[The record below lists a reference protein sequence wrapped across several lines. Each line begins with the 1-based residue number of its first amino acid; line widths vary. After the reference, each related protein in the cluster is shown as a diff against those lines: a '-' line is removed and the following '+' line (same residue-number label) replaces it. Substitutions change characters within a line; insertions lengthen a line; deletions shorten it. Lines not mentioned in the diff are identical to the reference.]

1 MKFSFS
7 RRRPRSWRDGERSTT
22 AEYIKLA
29 IKSDEDNRNKGLAV
43 ANQRR
48 LTPRTNPDPRALGV
62 ARAAGRDRRVAG
74 VNSRVNRAK
83 H

>member
-7 RRRPRSWRDGERSTT
+7 RLRPRSWRDGERSTT
-22 AEYIKLA
+22 AKYIKLA

-48 LTPRTNPDPRALGV
+48 PTLRTTPDSRAWGGSCCGERHKGRGGELPR
-62 ARAAGRDRRVAG
+62 
-74 VNSRVNRAK
+74 
-83 H
+83 